1 VLATKGWLA
10 ISESV
15 GVRLREYLEA
25 LEKNP
30 DIKNTQSVLPC
41 DFKAVSA
48 AATLFIKSLLS
59 GIDSASRKNNFD
71 DTLDIN
77 TLPFDEA
84 VAYLKKRDV
93 LTKTDYDALAD
104 KMKFRAFTASRVADG
119 DLLKR
124 INGALI
130 QNETAGGTLKDFLKL
145 TNDELLDK
153 VGMGPNAGWYWETVY
168 RTNMQTAYNTG
179 RAIELNEVPPL
190 ALEFIAIDDTRTSDI
205 CKPYAASRVILP
217 PDDPFWKTHWPPLH
231 FNCRSTVRGI
241 YDEDELPDNFTRP
254 TETGHT
260 AKGFGRYPLANDDW
274 WRELESQA
282 KRAAEYGVQ
291 REIEAAREKL
301 LGKDASSYIYDNFD
315 RKERVYSID
324 EDLRAVNPQFNISNW
339 EYTNNCQRCV
349 LTWEMRRRGYMVTAL
364 GAIKG
369 HDDIASGN
377 NWIHVLEHFNPIK
390 CKTGNGKTQIK
401 KQMGLWGDGARAA
414 VYVQWTGKISGGHVF
429 VAEQHNGKTFF
440 YDPQNPKRDAENFF
454 NKCEKGLTFFGRMD
468 TLGVSELILK
478 CCTHI

>member
-1 VLATKGWLA
+1 MLATRGWLA

-15 GVRLREYLEA
+15 AVRLRGYLEA

-41 DFKAVSA
+41 DFGAVSA

-59 GIDSASRKNNFD
+59 GIDSASQKNKFD
-71 DTLDIN
+71 DELDID

-93 LTKTDYDALAD
+93 IIKTDYYALAD

-124 INGALI
+124 INGALL

-205 CKPYAASRVILP
+205 CRPYAASRVILP
-217 PDDPFWKTHWPPLH
+217 PDDPFWETHWPPLH

-241 YDEDELPDNFTRP
+241 YDEDELPDTFTRP
-254 TETGHT
+254 AEEGHA
-260 AKGFGRYPLANDDW
+260 AKGFGAYPLAHDDW

-291 REIEAAREKL
+291 GEIIQAARKL
-301 LGKDASSYIYDNFD
+301 SLDPNVAVGKTGGKDSINTGGILDKSIEEQDRFADSYYEEIRNRKSQSDITRIAKNSGLTREQVKAIRDHVFIEVHDFADGMRARFDTDADIALAWQRLDNGKQTELDILLLKHELEELTLMKKYGYIYEKAHLLASKKYPWSFKLKGDMTD
-315 RKERVYSID
+315 DSIQALID
-324 EDLRAVNPQFNISNW
+324 EL
-339 EYTNNCQRCV
+339 
-349 LTWEMRRRGYMVTAL
+349 L
-364 GAIKG
+364 K
-369 HDDIASGN
+369 
-377 NWIHVLEHFNPIK
+377 
-390 CKTGNGKTQIK
+390 
-401 KQMGLWGDGARAA
+401 
-414 VYVQWTGKISGGHVF
+414 
-429 VAEQHNGKTFF
+429 F
-440 YDPQNPKRDAENFF
+440 Y
-454 NKCEKGLTFFGRMD
+454 L
-468 TLGVSELILK
+468 
-478 CCTHI
+478 